1 MINRNLQTKKP
12 EPRLGQ
18 MISHFLS
25 VMKLVHESTPPP
37 IIKAF
42 STKVL
47 NELAHYLAEVVH
59 MINESDC
66 LPANAG
72 CVSTQSADLTDVRAV
87 KAELSD
93 RLATR

>member
-1 MINRNLQTKKP
+1 MTCFF
-12 EPRLGQ
+12 
-18 MISHFLS
+18 SCFHVFLTRWS
-25 VMKLVHESTPPP
+25 YESKPP
-37 IIKAF
+37 IKPPKAF
-42 STKVL
+42 NTNVL
-47 NELAHYLAEVVH
+47 NELVHYLAEVVH

-72 CVSTQSADLTDVRAV
+72 CVSTQSADRTDVRAV